1 MSIGGAIALAMTD
14 VLRHDAYG
22 AGPPAPAAA

>member
-1 MSIGGAIALAMTD
+1 MSIGGAIALAMRA
-14 VLRHDAYG
+14 VLRPDAYG